1 MPNTVDA
8 VAFGIL
14 AITTLGGAIAM
25 LSTRNIVHAAFWLLE
40 VSVSAAGIYFLLGA
54 DYVALV
60 QLLVYAG
67 AVAVL
72 MIFSIMITLRRRED
86 AIRPVDF
93 SALAALLGVV
103 FAGVLGCAVFAHP
116 IHTVASPRVAPDL
129 YAFGRL
135 LFSAKGWSF
144 PFEVASLVL
153 TAALVGAVWW
163 AKDGDE

>member
-1 MPNTVDA
+1 MPSTVDGIAFAILALACVGGA
-8 VAFGIL
+8 VAML
-14 AITTLGGAIAM
+14 ATK
-25 LSTRNIVHAAFWLLE
+25 NIVHAAFWLLE
-40 VSVSAAGIYFLLGA
+40 VSIAAAGVYFLLGA

-86 AIRPVDF
+86 AIRPRDF
-93 SALAALLGVV
+93 SWLAAVLGVL
-103 FAGVLGCAVFAHP
+103 FATMV
-116 IHTVASPRVAPDL
+116 IVALMQYPLHASSMPRVAPDI

-135 LFSAKGWSF
+135 LFSAKGWAL
-144 PFEVASLVL
+144 PFEIASLVL

-163 AKDGDE
+163 AREGDE